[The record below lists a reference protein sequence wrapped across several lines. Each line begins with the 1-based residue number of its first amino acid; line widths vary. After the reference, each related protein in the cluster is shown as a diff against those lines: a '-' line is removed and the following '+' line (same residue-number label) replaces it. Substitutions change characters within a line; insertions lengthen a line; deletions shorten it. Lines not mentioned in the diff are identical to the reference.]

1 MTETQCSNQV
11 GVRVRPNVQASE
23 NLAAL
28 LNPTKFLIKKA
39 LGLEFSM
46 LERSVIEVE
55 NTREL
60 RKLFDWKNEALIYD
74 PKVNDFDYP
83 EGLNLR
89 RMHDAEAVASV
100 MANLSG
106 ATALEISTAEGH
118 MAVLMAQNA
127 PESTIFTM
135 NIPPPEDL
143 ERGEAGSLTTGAF
156 RNDGIADYYRELGCE
171 NIEQIYANSAE
182 WPRDIGTIGAAFIDG
197 CHDAEFVYDQTVK
210 ALSIAEPGSLI
221 MWHDFSFPL
230 VRSYHWIY
238 EVCVA
243 IEELYRTKML
253 RGPIYHLRDS
263 WVGLYQVPP
272 AE

>member
-1 MTETQCSNQV
+1 MPETQCSNQV
-11 GVRVRPNVQASE
+11 GVRARPNVEASE

-28 LNPTKFLIKKA
+28 LNSTKIRIKQA

-46 LERSVIEVE
+46 LQRSVIEVE

-60 RKLFDWKNEALIYD
+60 RKLFGWKNEALIDD
-74 PKVNDFDYP
+74 PKLSDFDYP
-83 EGLNLR
+83 EDLNLR
-89 RMHDAEAVASV
+89 RLHDAEAVASV

-106 ATALEISTAEGH
+106 ANALEISTAEGH

-127 PESTIFTM
+127 PKSTIFTL
-135 NIPPPEDL
+135 NISSEDL
-143 ERGEAGSLTTGAF
+143 ELGEAGSLTTEALS
-156 RNDGIADYYRELGCE
+156 RDRIAAYYRELGCE
-171 NIEQIYANSAE
+171 NVEQIYANSTE
-182 WPRDIGTIGAAFIDG
+182 WPRDIGPIGAAFIDG
-197 CHDAEFVYDQTVK
+197 CHDAEFVYDQTVR

-221 MWHDFSFPL
+221 MWHDFSLPL

-243 IEELYRTKML
+243 IEELYCKKML
-253 RGPIYHLRDS
+253 RGQIYHLRDS
-263 WVGLYQVPP
+263 WVGLYRVPL

>member
-1 MTETQCSNQV
+1 MPETQCSNRV

-28 LNPTKFLIKKA
+28 LNPTKFRIKKA

-60 RKLFDWKNEALIYD
+60 RKLFGWKNEALIDD
-74 PKVNDFDYP
+74 PKLNDFDYP

-89 RMHDAEAVASV
+89 RLHDAEAVASV

-106 ATALEISTAEGH
+106 ANALEISTAEGH

-127 PESTIFTM
+127 PKSTIFTL
-135 NIPPPEDL
+135 NISSEDL
-143 ERGEAGSLTTGAF
+143 ELGEAGSLTTEALS
-156 RNDGIADYYRELGCE
+156 RDRIAAYYRELDCE
-171 NIEQIYANSAE
+171 NIEQIYATSAE
-182 WPRDIGTIGAAFIDG
+182 WPRDIGPIGAAFIDG

-263 WVGLYQVPP
+263 WVGLYRVPP